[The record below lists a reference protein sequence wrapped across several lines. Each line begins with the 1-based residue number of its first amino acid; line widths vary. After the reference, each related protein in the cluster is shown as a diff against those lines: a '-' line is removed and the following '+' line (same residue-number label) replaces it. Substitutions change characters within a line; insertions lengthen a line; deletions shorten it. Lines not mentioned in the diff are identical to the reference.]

1 MKFWDSCAII
11 PLLVEEEFSTTARRI
26 FAEDRV
32 MVVWW
37 GTSVECTSAVA
48 KARRIGKISHG
59 EERKVREQLDAAAE
73 NWNEIEPSSEVRDTA
88 RLLLRRHPLSAAD
101 SLQLAAALVWC
112 ENRPQGA
119 VFVCLDQRLR
129 DAADA
134 EGFTVS
140 PSATEFASITE
151 KK

>member
-1 MKFWDSCAII
+1 MRFWDSCAII
-11 PLLVEEEFSTTARRI
+11 PLLVEEPFSCIVREI
-26 FAEDRV
+26 FNDDRE

-48 KARRIGKISHG
+48 KKRRVG
-59 EERKVREQLDAAAE
+59 EFTLEEEKRIREKLDAATE
-73 NWNEIEPSSEVRDTA
+73 KWGEIAASSEVRDLA
-88 RLLLRRHPLSAAD
+88 RLLLRRHTLFAAD

-112 ENRPQGA
+112 EHKPQGA

-129 DAADA
+129 NAADA

-140 PSATEFASITE
+140 PSSTVYTSIAHRA
-151 KK
+151 